1 MELLSRHAGQSGAVG
16 DLRGGQPSGPEDVL
30 YHAILTLGPVQTL

>member
-16 DLRGGQPSGPEDVL
+16 DLRGGQPSGPENVPHNL
-30 YHAILTLGPVQTL
+30 ILTLGPAQA